1 LSPPRRFFHGWYIVA
16 AVFVVT
22 TTTSGLAFYNLSI
35 LLAAFIAERGFPVA
49 LASSATAT
57 FFIAGGVGGAIAGR
71 LIERI
76 DARFVIV
83 VGATIGALALA
94 SLSVLRETWQLYVF
108 HIVFGLSHG
117 ASGLVPATT
126 LVARWFNARR
136 ALAFSVAFTGL
147 SFGGILIAPAVALT
161 IERLGLSGAAFYM
174 AAAYFLGIVPV
185 AILVLRP
192 SPAAMGLA
200 PDGAAAV
207 PSAGATPPPAVSS
220 RDAWRS
226 RYFYAVSIAY
236 LFLLGAQVGAIAH
249 LYRLASVRDGVA
261 TAALAIATMATS
273 STVGRLIGG
282 GLTLW
287 VPVRLFALALMAMQA
302 AGLALLAFATDRAAI
317 LAGASLFGV
326 TMGNSLMMHPLLL
339 AERFG
344 TRDYGRIYSMSQLV
358 TMIGVAGCPALIGV
372 MYEAS
377 GDYEL
382 PFLVVCGGSL
392 VGLATLWLFADR
404 RR

>member
-1 LSPPRRFFHGWYIVA
+1 MFHGWYIVA

-35 LLAAFIAERGFPVA
+35 LLAAFVAERGFPVA

-57 FFIAGGVGGAIAGR
+57 FFIASGIGGAISGR
-71 LIERI
+71 LIERV
-76 DARFVIV
+76 DARFVIAV
-83 VGATIGALALA
+83 SAGFGALALE
-94 SLSVLRETWQLYVF
+94 SVSVLRETWQLYAF
-108 HIVFGLSHG
+108 HVVFGLSHG
-117 ASGLVPATT
+117 ASGLVPSTT

-136 ALAFSVAFTGL
+136 ALAFSIAFTGL
-147 SFGGILIAPAVALT
+147 SFGGILVAPAVALM
-161 IERLGLSGAAFYM
+161 IERMGLSGAAPFM
-174 AAAYFLGIVPV
+174 GLAYFLGIAPV

-192 SPAAMGLA
+192 SPAAMGLT
-200 PDGAAAV
+200 PDGATPAQAA
-207 PSAGATPPPAVSS
+207 AGAPQPAVSS
-220 RDAWRS
+220 ADAWRS
-226 RYFYAVSIAY
+226 RYFRAVSVAY
-236 LFLLGAQVGAIAH
+236 LFLLGSQVGAIAH
-249 LYRLASVRDGVA
+249 IYRLASVRDGVA

-273 STVGRLIGG
+273 STVGRLVGG

-287 VPVRLFALALMAMQA
+287 MPVRVFALILMVMQA
-302 AGLALLAFATDRAAI
+302 VALALLAFATDRPAI
-317 LAGASLFGV
+317 LAGACVFGL
-326 TMGNSLMMHPLLL
+326 TMCNSLMMHPLLL

-372 MYEAS
+372 MYQAS
-377 GDYEL
+377 GDYEM

-392 VGLATLWLFADR
+392 LGFLTLWLFADR